1 MEKNVLVVDDEE
13 QIRKAIRRLFV
24 QKDYHIHLA
33 ESGQQALH
41 ILQNEKID
49 MILSDIRMPDLDG
62 IELLSIVKEKYPD
75 IIRLILSG
83 YVDEKTIFFL
93 FNNNLAKMC
102 IYKPWDNEELLKII
116 NQIFEL
122 NSILT
127 SNSMLQIIKNIDDLP
142 TINHIYHD
150 LCELIDQN
158 KNIDAIERLLIK
170 DQAIVAAIL
179 RIVNS
184 AFINIKTGSLKKA
197 ISYIGLAQTKNIV
210 MVASIS
216 HKVNLSTK
224 LTIANEL
231 FNKHSILTNQIT
243 HIIYQKFLHK
253 EIPADSSCVGLL
265 HEIGRIVLMNNFPG
279 KYEKVITL
287 MRSKEKTYSQIEKE
301 NLGITHEEMSSYL
314 LNWWGLPYSMVE
326 AILYHHSPLEENVI
340 NKELASAIHIAD
352 FYATKL
358 LNEPWLDYL
367 DMKVLDYL
375 HIPMLDLE
383 KLLIEKIQ
391 GDVNGLST

>member
-1 MEKNVLVVDDEE
+1 MKKSILVVDDEE
-13 QIRKAIRRLFV
+13 QIRKAIRRLFE
-24 QKDYHIHLA
+24 QTDYHIHLA

-41 ILQNEKID
+41 MLQNEKVD

-62 IELLSIVKEKYPD
+62 IELLNIVKRKYPE

-83 YVDEKTIFFL
+83 YVDEKTIFSL

-150 LCELIDQN
+150 LCNLIDQN
-158 KNIDAIERLLIK
+158 KNIDDIERLLIK

-184 AFINIKTGSLKKA
+184 AFINIKTVSLKKA

-216 HKVNLSTK
+216 HKVNLSGK

-243 HIIYQKFLHK
+243 HLIYQKFLHK

-287 MRSKEKTYSQIEKE
+287 MRNKENTYSQIEKE
-301 NLGITHEEMSSYL
+301 NLGITHEEMSGYL

-375 HIPMLDLE
+375 HIPVLDLD